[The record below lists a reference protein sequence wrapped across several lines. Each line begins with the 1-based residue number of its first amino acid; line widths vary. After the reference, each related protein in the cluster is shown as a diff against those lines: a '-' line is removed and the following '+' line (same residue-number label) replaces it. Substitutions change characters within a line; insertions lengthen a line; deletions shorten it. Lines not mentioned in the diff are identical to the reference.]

1 MLLDI
6 LMVLESNA
14 GYLILI
20 FLSCT
25 YIMNTLSIIGGL
37 LVMLSTSHTFYFV
50 FKVLKSNAGLEHV
63 RYRLCTVFCAVQFI
77 TMSFPLIESSCET

>member
-25 YIMNTLSIIGGL
+25 YMVNTLSIGGL
-37 LVMLSTSHTFYFV
+37 LVMLSTSHTFYLY
-50 FKVLKSNAGLEHV
+50 LK
-63 RYRLCTVFCAVQFI
+63 F
-77 TMSFPLIESSCET
+77 

>member
-25 YIMNTLSIIGGL
+25 YMVNTLSIGGL
-37 LVMLSTSHTFYFV
+37 LVMLSTSQTFYFV
-50 FKVLKSNAGLEHV
+50 FKVLKANAGLVHV
-63 RYRLCTVFCAVQFI
+63 RYRLCTVFCAVQFL
-77 TMSFPLIESSCET
+77 MVCFPLIESSCET